1 MLKEITQGK
10 YTNRFYK
17 TNQPLFFS
25 GITTIF
31 EPVATIYLLENSL
44 DMMYACCEQD
54 GKIVKSNELLR
65 QFTSHISPNNFLDI
79 VSEADKDDFIAQTN
93 KAKADKPNP
102 KRAYSRTRTK
112 TGADRFC
119 VWNIYD
125 MGRLHIK
132 GYQLFDVTSVTAHE
146 YERLKQL
153 LTDASFNAS
162 HDIRQPLSSL
172 IGLIDILKGIPDLP
186 EDAIEVIDMISVSG
200 AATDKAL
207 NDLIRKL
214 SRQI

>member
-1 MLKEITQGK
+1 M
-10 YTNRFYK
+10 
-17 TNQPLFFS
+17 
-25 GITTIF
+25 
-31 EPVATIYLLENSL
+31 ATIYLLENSL
-44 DMMYACCEQD
+44 DVLYACCEQD
-54 GKIVKSNELLR
+54 GKIVKTNELLR
-65 QFTSHISPNNFLDI
+65 EFTSHIKPNNFLDI
-79 VSEADKDDFIAQTN
+79 VSDADKDDFIAAIS
-93 KAKADKPNP
+93 KAKSHKPNP
-102 KRAYSRTRTK
+102 VRAYARTRTK

-119 VWNIYD
+119 VWNVYD
-125 MGRLHIK
+125 MGKLYIK